1 MEVEK
6 ERQPEQDPPADI
18 EDSTADA
25 PAGGESAPSADSA
38 AANVESNPGPAA
50 EVEDAKAEAHVDAEA
65 APAGQPAAAKE
76 ESATAGRPTADKAAA
91 ERPERPNGEAG
102 GAASSIQRPPRST
115 SEVPGRVPEPAGA
128 AAAVTSRPVSLGVQ
142 LENARLTPVEIDHPK
157 AFYRSVLPGVMQVP
171 ADYIIAAARK
181 SSLWP
186 MTFGLACCAI
196 EMIATYMSH
205 HDLDRFGIVPWPS
218 PRQCDVMIVAGT
230 VTKKMAPAVKLLYQQ
245 MPNPKWVI
253 SMGACATNGGPY
265 TRYDRVLQGVDKI
278 IPVDVYV
285 PGCPPRPEALID
297 GFIALQNKIM
307 EERNRVG

>member
-1 MEVEK
+1 MEVNE
-6 ERQPEQDPPADI
+6 EPTNGGATPEPVAETPPAT
-18 EDSTADA
+18 ETPA
-25 PAGGESAPSADSA
+25 PAEK
-38 AANVESNPGPAA
+38 PAA
-50 EVEDAKAEAHVDAEA
+50 PV
-65 APAGQPAAAKE
+65 
-76 ESATAGRPTADKAAA
+76 AA
-91 ERPERPNGEAG
+91 ERPPRD
-102 GAASSIQRPPRST
+102 ASA
-115 SEVPGRVPEPAGA
+115 VPGRVPEPAVEV
-128 AAAVTSRPVSLGVQ
+128 AVTSRPVSLGVQ
-142 LENARLTPVEIDHPK
+142 LEMARLTPVEIDQPK
-157 AFYRSVLPGVMQVP
+157 ALYKTLLPGVMQVP

-205 HDLDRFGIVPWPS
+205 YDLDRFGIVPWPS

-285 PGCPPRPEALID
+285 PGCPPRPEALMD